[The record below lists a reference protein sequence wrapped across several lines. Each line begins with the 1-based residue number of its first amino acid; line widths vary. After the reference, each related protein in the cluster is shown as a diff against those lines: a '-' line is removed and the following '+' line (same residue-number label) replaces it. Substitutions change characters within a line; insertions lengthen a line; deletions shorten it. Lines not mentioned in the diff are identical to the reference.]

1 MRSLTFVVGTGRSGS
16 TALSQIVNRHPDVL
30 SLNEL
35 LASVGRAGLPPERLD
50 GGRFWQLL
58 ARPNPLF
65 DTMIRSGLPLPE
77 FLYPLRPG
85 RFSAGTTGIP
95 ALCLTVLPHLTDA
108 PDALF
113 DDLGNEVTRW
123 PMRTA
128 AGHYEAL
135 FDTLCTRFGRSAVVE
150 RSGYST
156 HWVPRLRA
164 AFPRAKFVH
173 LFRDGPDCALS
184 MSRHT
189 GFRLIL
195 LLREI
200 IARTGVADPAALTE
214 DDVRSLP
221 PELSGLLGD
230 PIDPA
235 LVHGRELPIGDF
247 GALWSQLVVEGV
259 ELLGAVPPDRR
270 TTLAYEHLLDRP
282 RDELA
287 RLAEFIGVAPDPGW
301 LDTGCAL
308 LDGTRRGA
316 SRRLSPE
323 HLAVLE
329 DRCAPGARALALQ

>member
-16 TALSQIVNRHPDVL
+16 TALSRIVNEHPDVL

-35 LASVGRAGLPPERLD
+35 LATVGGAGLPPGRL
-50 GGRFWQLL
+50 GGTRFWQLL

-85 RFSAGTTGIP
+85 RFSARTTGIP

-113 DDLGNEVTRW
+113 DDLREEVTRW
-123 PMRTA
+123 PVRTA
-128 AGHYEAL
+128 ARHYEAL
-135 FDTLCTRFGRSAVVE
+135 FGTLCARFGRSAVVE

-156 HWVPRLRA
+156 HWIPRLRA

-200 IARTGVADPAALTE
+200 TARTGVTNPADLTE
-214 DDVRSLP
+214 DDIRSLP
-221 PELSGLLGD
+221 PELSGVLAD

-235 LVHGRELPIGDF
+235 LVNDRDLPIGAF
-247 GALWSQLVVEGV
+247 GALWSELVVQGV

-270 TTLAYEHLLDRP
+270 TTLAYESLLDHP
-282 RDELA
+282 RTELA
-287 RLAEFIGVAPDPGW
+287 RLAEFIGVAPDPRW
-301 LDTGCAL
+301 LDTGSAL
-308 LDGTRRGA
+308 LDAGRRGA
-316 SRRLSPE
+316 SRRLPPE
-323 HLAVLE
+323 RLAVLR
-329 DRCAPGARALALQ
+329 DQCAPGARALALQ